1 MVTAIT
7 ASGICGT
14 IAVAEVHGRKIAALT
29 ELERKIV
36 NALQIH
42 PRASWTLIGEVL
54 GVDPDTAAR
63 AWAGLTSSGRA
74 WMSANPGLGGP
85 GSPLIAF
92 IEVNCRAGSA
102 DAVAQELVP
111 KPRVLTIEH
120 TSGGRDLLLTVIVVD
135 LVALSRL
142 LRDELGATDGVIGTR
157 VHIVTATR
165 IDGSDWRLRA
175 LDAATARR
183 LAADRPAAE
192 VRPER
197 ADHRDH
203 DLIAE
208 LLRDG
213 RAGFTDLAER
223 TGMSVSTARRRAHRL
238 LASGAVVLL
247 CEVAQ
252 PLSGWPV
259 SGSIW
264 CRVPPARLD
273 AVLAGMAG
281 IPEVRVC
288 AAITGGPTNMFAS
301 LWLRSAGDLQRLE
314 ALLGDRVPDLETVDR
329 AVALVHIKRMGR
341 VLDDDGCAVGHV
353 PVSVS

>member
-1 MVTAIT
+1 MDVPERRF
-7 ASGICGT
+7 
-14 IAVAEVHGRKIAALT
+14 AELS

-42 PRASWTLIGEVL
+42 PRASWTLVGTVL

-63 AWAGLTSSGRA
+63 TWAGLTASGRA
-74 WMSANPGLGGP
+74 WMSAHPGRIGP
-85 GSPLIAF
+85 GAALIAF
-92 IEVNCRAGSA
+92 IEVNCRAGAA

-120 TSGGRDLLLTVIVVD
+120 TSGGRDLLLTVLVRD

-157 VHIVTATR
+157 VHIVTTART
-165 IDGSDWRLRA
+165 DGADWRLRA
-175 LDAATARR
+175 LDAGAVRR
-183 LAADRPAAE
+183 LAADRPVAE
-192 VRPER
+192 PRGDNGDQRDR
-197 ADHRDH
+197 A
-203 DLIAE
+203 LAE
-208 LLRDG
+208 ALMRDG
-213 RAGFTDLAER
+213 RAGFTELAER

-238 LASGAVVLL
+238 LASGAVVLR

-259 SGSIW
+259 SASIW
-264 CRVPPARLD
+264 CRVPPPRLD
-273 AVLAGMAG
+273 AVLAGLAG
-281 IPEVRVC
+281 VPEVRVC

-314 ALLGDRVPDLETVDR
+314 AQLSERVPELETVDR

-341 VLDDDGCAVGHV
+341 VLDDDGRAVRLV
-353 PVSVS
+353 PVSAS